1 MADQLAGMDA
11 LPEQYGSLAAGFRSA
26 AARLAQSSAG
36 QSPSRILP
44 TNVFIRS
51 AEMNTRLF
59 VTQSSQGLLFGF
71 IRRGSETRLIMDIT
85 VNFRFE
91 ITNRQFRSVEIKPG
105 DLIHTAT
112 VPLFFLADPSE
123 ETAQDAAGALGV
135 DRQEIFFIQL
145 DAGILAVSRPE
156 DASLARVAWQKF
168 PGAPWARADGNP
180 GSSHGGRWQVPP
192 FLALAR
198 TVGLWVKRGI
208 ESGAQVPVV
217 LPDQEEEA
225 SSKTAL
231 FTLRR
236 LTDAWIE
243 ATNGIRNLSA
253 LPENTEPV
261 SESLTPEY
269 NTAGFNARVL
279 LRLDPEG
286 RLAPKGERD
295 DLFLLQAGLRVEED
309 DHEIAR
315 SSITLGPPDFLGGG
329 SLYEAFLDCLEEP
342 DPVQT
347 LASQLGLKGREAAV
361 LSFIRSAR
369 SSQLEAP
376 LVFRVKHGKPDT
388 DVITLHG
395 TLNALLQHVVLEAKF
410 DVEMPDPP
418 KVHLRKGSLEVLYT
432 DRPAEGS
439 PEPKGDE
446 FVRYFLRLLT
456 NLRNWQKALK

>member
-1 MADQLAGMDA
+1 MADQLAGMNA
-11 LPEQYGSLAAGFRSA
+11 LPKQYGSLATGFRSA

-44 TNVFIRS
+44 TNVLFRS
-51 AEMNTRLF
+51 AELNTRLF
-59 VTQSSQGLLFGF
+59 VTQSGQRLLFGF
-71 IRRGSETRLIMDIT
+71 IRRSSETHLIMDIA
-85 VNFRFE
+85 VDFRFE
-91 ITNRQFRSVEIKPG
+91 ITDRQFRGVEIKPG

-112 VPLFFLADPSE
+112 VPPFFLFDLSE
-123 ETAQDAAGALGV
+123 EAAQDAARALGV
-135 DRQEIFFIQL
+135 DLQEVFFIQL

-168 PGAPWARADGNP
+168 PGAQWIRADGNP
-180 GSSHGGRWQVPP
+180 GSTHGGRWQVPP

-198 TVGLWVKRGI
+198 TVGLWIKRGF
-208 ESGAQVPVV
+208 ESGVPVPVV
-217 LPDQEEEA
+217 LPDQEEA
-225 SSKTAL
+225 SSSKTAL

-236 LTDAWIE
+236 LTDAWLE
-243 ATNGIRNLSA
+243 ATNGIRGFPQI
-253 LPENTEPV
+253 PENREPV

-279 LRLDPEG
+279 LRLDPKG
-286 RLAPKGERD
+286 NLARKGERD
-295 DLFLLQAGLRVEED
+295 DLFLLQAGMRIEED
-309 DHEIAR
+309 DHEVAR
-315 SSITLGPPDFLGGG
+315 STITLGPPDFLCGGD
-329 SLYEAFLDCLEEP
+329 LYDAFLDCLEES
-342 DPVQT
+342 DPART
-347 LASQLGLKGREAAV
+347 MASQLGLKGQEAAV

-369 SSQLEAP
+369 SRQVDAP

-395 TLNALLQHVVLEAKF
+395 TLNTLLQYVVLEAKF
-410 DVEMPDPP
+410 DVEKLDPP
-418 KVHLRKGSLEVLYT
+418 EVRLRRGSLEVLYT

-439 PEPKGDE
+439 PAPKGDE